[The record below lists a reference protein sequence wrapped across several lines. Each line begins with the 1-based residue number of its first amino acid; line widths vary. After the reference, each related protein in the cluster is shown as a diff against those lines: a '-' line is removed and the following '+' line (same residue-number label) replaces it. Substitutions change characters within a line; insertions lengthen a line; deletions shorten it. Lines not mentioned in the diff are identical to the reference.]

1 MGRGKDWF
9 LGKSDLR
16 PAERETDR
24 RLLNLEASV
33 Y

>member
-1 MGRGKDWF
+1 MGRGEDWF
-9 LGKSDLR
+9 LGEPDLR

-24 RLLNLEASV
+24 RLLNFEASV